1 MAEAALKNVS
11 PIRPDLQVVERRVV
25 DTDNGFT
32 RIANEL
38 LEAVIG
44 AGLTQNQMLITLAVI
59 RKTYGYNKTS
69 DWVGNAQLS
78 ELTGLPETRC
88 STERNKLIKMKVLAM
103 NGRLIGINKE
113 ISAWETKFHR
123 ISKPAITEPVN
134 ITEAVN
140 FTESVKE
147 TFTESVN
154 PDLQNLLN
162 TKDNSTKDSKDNNN
176 NNPVVPTDAP
186 EEPAKQK
193 RQCQFPKSLE
203 PNDRNRELASEL
215 GVNLEREF
223 DAFADHHQ
231 AKGSK
236 FTDWNKALNNWLRN
250 AAKFGAKPA
259 YKPAAAPTR
268 AVAENFAAKDYGKT
282 QEPAWA
288 RDQS

>member
-88 STERNKLIKMKVLAM
+88 STERNKLIKMKVLAT

-113 ISAWETKFHR
+113 ISAWDTKFHR
-123 ISKPAITEPVN
+123 ISKPAITESVN
-134 ITEAVN
+134 ITENVN

-154 PDLQNLLN
+154 QGLQNLLN
-162 TKDNSTKDSKDNNN
+162 TKDNSTKYSKDNNN
-176 NNPVVPTDAP
+176 ITPVVPAAIPDKPVKESRRAS
-186 EEPAKQK
+186 QY
-193 RQCQFPKSLE
+193 PKELT
-203 PNDRNRELASEL
+203 PNDGNRDLAKRL
-215 GVNLEREF
+215 GVNLESEF
-223 DAFADHHQ
+223 EAFSDHHRS
-231 AKGSK
+231 KGSTFK
-236 FTDWNKALNNWLRN
+236 DWNLALNTWLRN
-250 AAKFGAKPA
+250 SVKYGPKTAQRIQPA
-259 YKPAAAPTR
+259 TTR
-268 AVAENFAAKDYGKT
+268 AVAENFNSKDYGQT
-282 QEPAWA
+282 QVPVWA
-288 RDQS
+288 RD

>member
-1 MAEAALKNVS
+1 MSNLAYDNVS
-11 PIRPDLQVVERRVV
+11 PIRPHAEVVERRVV

-88 STERNKLIKMKVLAM
+88 STERNKLIKMKVLSL

-113 ISAWETKFHR
+113 VSAWQTK
-123 ISKPAITEPVN
+123 INGIGKPAITESVN
-134 ITEAVN
+134 ITEPVK

-154 PDLQNLLN
+154 PGLQNLLN
-162 TKDNSTKDSKDNNN
+162 TKDNSTKDKKDNNN
-176 NNPVVPTDAP
+176 INPVAPSDAP
-186 EEPAKQK
+186 DVAAKQK
-193 RQCQFPKSLE
+193 RQCQFPKALV
-203 PNDRNRELASEL
+203 PNDRNRELAAEL
-215 GVNLEREF
+215 GVNLDREF
-223 DAFADHHQ
+223 EAFADHHQ

-250 AAKFGAKPA
+250 SVKFGTKPGQRA
-259 YKPAAAPTR
+259 LQTPSR
-268 AVAENFAAKDYGKT
+268 AVAENFSAKNYGQTQVPEWAKD
-282 QEPAWA
+282 
-288 RDQS
+288 

>member
-1 MAEAALKNVS
+1 MSNLAYNNVS
-11 PIRPDLQVVERRVV
+11 PIRPAAEAVERRVV

-88 STERNKLIKMKVLAM
+88 STERNKLIKMKVLSL

-113 ISAWETKFHR
+113 VSAWQTKFHGNGKAA
-123 ISKPAITEPVN
+123 ITESVNITEPVK
-134 ITEAVN
+134 

-154 PDLQNLLN
+154 PGLQNLLN
-162 TKDNSTKDSKDNNN
+162 TKDNSTKESKDINNN
-176 NNPVVPTDAP
+176 TPVVPTAASS
-186 EEPAKQK
+186 AKESK
-193 RQCQFPKSLE
+193 RATQYPKGLT
-203 PNDRNRELASEL
+203 PNDGNRDLASRL
-215 GVNLEREF
+215 GVNLESEF
-223 DAFADHHQ
+223 EAFSDHHQ
-231 AKGSK
+231 AKGSTFK
-236 FTDWNKALNNWLRN
+236 DWNLALNTWLRN
-250 AAKFGAKPA
+250 AVKFGAKPA
-259 YKPAAAPTR
+259 ARTNSAPAR
-268 AVAENFAAKDYGKT
+268 AVAEKFNTKDYGST
-282 QEPAWA
+282 DTPAWMEG
-288 RDQS
+288 

>member
-1 MAEAALKNVS
+1 MSNLAYNNVS
-11 PIRPDLQVVERRVV
+11 PIRPDTEAVERRVV

-88 STERNKLIKMKVLAM
+88 STERNKLIKMNVLSL

-113 ISAWETKFHR
+113 VSAWQTKFHGNG
-123 ISKPAITEPVN
+123 KPAITESVN
-134 ITEAVN
+134 ITEPVK

-154 PDLQNLLN
+154 PGLQNLLN
-162 TKDNSTKDSKDNNN
+162 TKDNSTKESKDNNN
-176 NNPVVPTDAP
+176 NTPVVPKASY
-186 EEPAKQK
+186 PAKESK
-193 RQCQFPKSLE
+193 RATQYPTGLTPS
-203 PNDRNRELASEL
+203 DGNRDLASRL
-215 GVNLEREF
+215 GVNLENEF
-223 DAFADHHQ
+223 EAFSDHHQ
-231 AKGSK
+231 AKGSTFK
-236 FTDWNKALNNWLRN
+236 DWHLALNTWLRN
-250 AAKFGAKPA
+250 AVKFGAKPSA
-259 YKPAAAPTR
+259 RTNAAPAR
-268 AVAENFAAKDYGKT
+268 AVAEKFSNKDYGST
-282 QEPAWA
+282 DTPAWMEG
-288 RDQS
+288 

>member
-1 MAEAALKNVS
+1 MSNLAYDNVS
-11 PIRPDLQVVERRVV
+11 PIRPHAKVVERRVV

-88 STERNKLIKMKVLAM
+88 STERNKLIKMKVLSLS
-103 NGRLIGINKE
+103 GRLIGINKE
-113 ISAWETKFHR
+113 VSAWQTKFHGNG
-123 ISKPAITEPVN
+123 KPAITESVN
-134 ITEAVN
+134 ITEPVK

-162 TKDNSTKDSKDNNN
+162 TKDNSTKESKDNNN
-176 NNPVVPTDAP
+176 NTPVVPKAAS
-186 EEPAKQK
+186 PAKESK
-193 RQCQFPKSLE
+193 RATQYPKGLTPS
-203 PNDRNRELASEL
+203 DGNRDLASRL
-215 GVNLEREF
+215 GVNLENEF
-223 DAFADHHQ
+223 EAFSDHHR
-231 AKGSK
+231 AKGSTFK
-236 FTDWNKALNNWLRN
+236 DWNLALNTWLRN
-250 AAKFGAKPA
+250 AVKFGAKPA
-259 YKPAAAPTR
+259 ARTNSAPAR
-268 AVAENFAAKDYGKT
+268 AVAENFSNKEYGST
-282 QEPAWA
+282 QIPAWA
-288 RDQS
+288 QE